1 MNLHLYFYFMVFSN
15 WSWKHHWWPGV
26 TLRSKELSSEIVEN
40 RKRLFIMLTLEIM
53 TIGLHSFGWYISF
66 LGLPEQN
73 LINLV
78 AQNNR
83 NSFSYSSESSKSE
96 IKGQAR
102 LVPSGNLWRRFC
114 SRLLSWPM
122 VVASNLGIPWFVDA
136 SLEHLPP
143 SPQVCLCLCF
153 LFL

>member
-1 MNLHLYFYFMVFSN
+1 
-15 WSWKHHWWPGV
+15 
-26 TLRSKELSSEIVEN
+26 
-40 RKRLFIMLTLEIM
+40 M

-102 LVPSGNLWRRFC
+102 LVPSGNL
-114 SRLLSWPM
+114 
-122 VVASNLGIPWFVDA
+122 
-136 SLEHLPP
+136 
-143 SPQVCLCLCF
+143 
-153 LFL
+153 